1 MIHLYDILPRMPR
14 YLDTINSDTGELN
27 TISALNLIVFGAKL
41 EHLDLIEYVV
51 VDLLKVKWSS
61 FIRREFFKQMFIF
74 LVFFIL
80 GMFCFVVRPYPQGTC
95 KLDLGNS
102 TDFEND
108 TTTTPSTT
116 TTTMTEII
124 SGLVTGMPMLANETN
139 QTSSEDSLVTSCSEG
154 EGDLVIDTGL
164 GSCYLH
170 VMDTPVDKLRMAGEV
185 VLVVM
190 AVYFILKVYITYN
203 LTQVKVTVCIDLINH
218 NDDHM
223 SQAVHE
229 FTFLGWRVF
238 MQNMVLCPSRVA
250 FLISCVLVQVN
261 QASGM
266 E

>member
-1 MIHLYDILPRMPR
+1 MSR
-14 YLDTINSDTGELN
+14 YLDTINSETGELN

-74 LVFFIL
+74 LIFFLL
-80 GMFCFVVRPYPQGTC
+80 GMFCFIVRPVPQGIC

-102 TDFEND
+102 TDFENG
-108 TTTTPSTT
+108 TT
-116 TTTMTEII
+116 TTTTTTTSTTTSTTMMTEII
-124 SGLVTGMPMLANETN
+124 SELVTGLPMLANETN
-139 QTSSEDSLVTSCSEG
+139 QTSSEDALVTFCSED
-154 EGDLVIDTGL
+154 EGNLVVETGL
-164 GSCYLH
+164 GVCYLH
-170 VMDTPVDKLRMAGEV
+170 VMDTPIDKIRMVGEG

-190 AVYFILKVYITYN
+190 GIYFILKVNSSHTISFI
-203 LTQVKVTVCIDLINH
+203 QSSINQK
-218 NDDHM
+218 NCFW
-223 SQAVHE
+223 QAVHE

-261 QASGM
+261 QDIFLIFGFCLKTL
-266 E
+266 